1 MRDGD
6 YYGVIYN
13 CDEEDEARLAQSGEV
28 MQICRM
34 GHCRRCREEFLV
46 LNMKFRCRIEFMW
59 RSEAWMQTFLLRW
72 A

>member
-1 MRDGD
+1 MKMRDGD

-34 GHCRRCREEFLV
+34 ALSALPRRILV

-59 RSEAWMQTFLLRW
+59 RSEA
-72 A
+72 